1 MECKHYSYHFE
12 GKVGQVPRLVHNFG
26 GVTTCISLVRKGKV
40 LVEFR
45 SFGGVA
51 TCISL
56 DRNEKLGLSSGE
68 FLLSP
73 GKVGYLWFASC
84 GSPRVLAPWVCLEAE
99 VEGHESG
106 SCRVCIRNLMTK
118 VARCFLAV
126 FLTIVEVKEEW
137 WDWTV

>member
-1 MECKHYSYHFE
+1 M
-12 GKVGQVPRLVHNFG
+12 PRLVHSFG

-56 DRNEKLGLSSGE
+56 DRKGKALVE
-68 FLLSP
+68 FRRVP
-73 GKVGYLWFASC
+73 VEFRKVRDLWFASC
-84 GSPRVLAPWVCLEAE
+84 GSPRGLAPWVCLEAE
-99 VEGHESG
+99 VEGNEFG
-106 SCRVCIRNLMTK
+106 SCTFCIRNLMTK

-126 FLTIVEVKEEW
+126 SPN
-137 WDWTV
+137 DSGS